1 MAADRGDEGSRSH
14 RVALS
19 GRKYKIGEAS
29 ALLGIP
35 ITTLR
40 SWEKA
45 FPMLAPAKTRGGHRE
60 YSEGDLAFLAR
71 ILDLLKHEGR
81 TVPSVRNILE
91 KRPPLLDAPTVEGLL
106 LEVRKGLSLLAS
118 EGDG

>member
-1 MAADRGDEGSRSH
+1 MAKDKGEDGRGAPRLA
-14 RVALS
+14 VS

-29 ALLGIP
+29 SLLGVP

-81 TVPSVRNILE
+81 TVPSVRGILE
-91 KRPPLLDAPTVEGLL
+91 KRPPLLEAPTVEGLL
-106 LEVRKGLSLLAS
+106 LDVRKGLALLS
-118 EGDG
+118 STGEG

>member
-1 MAADRGDEGSRSH
+1 MATERGGEGRGLSRAA
-14 RVALS
+14 VS

-45 FPMLAPAKTRGGHRE
+45 FPMLAPVKTRGGHRE

-81 TVPSVRNILE
+81 TVPSVRHILE

-106 LEVRKGLSLLAS
+106 LEVRKGLSLLS
-118 EGDG
+118 PEGEG